1 MCSERSPS
9 WCCIWYIAVVRAENA
24 CAGDS
29 GGCGCWEV
37 DSEDGTMALVVD
49 GADSAADIVADASTV
64 VAGMAV
70 VGATGAE
77 EDMISPSG
85 KYYF

>member
-1 MCSERSPS
+1 MRSEKSPS
-9 WCCIWYIAVVRAENA
+9 WCCIWYIAIVRAENA

-29 GGCGCWEV
+29 GGGCWEV

-49 GADSAADIVADASTV
+49 GADSVADIVADASTV